1 MLVKLAGESG
11 ITLCTR
17 WLYLIAA
24 SDAGQRKV
32 KDGNAKGA
40 VVKAAAS
47 SNAATVHY
55 CTLRTVHYC
64 TLPYTTVHYATRAR
78 AAPFYLDD
86 PFLPGVNGDDLGVE
100 KPPGATL
107 ILTMNRPIP
116 NKAEPD
122 CSWRVCE
129 KYDS

>member
-24 SDAGQRKV
+24 SDAAQRKV
-32 KDGNAKGA
+32 KDVNAGPKG
-40 VVKAAAS
+40 S
-47 SNAATVHY
+47 SGQSSCIKQRCY
-55 CTLRTVHYC
+55 CTLRTVHYVLH
-64 TLPYTTVHYATRAR
+64 TTSTVHYATRAH
-78 AAPFYLDD
+78 AAPFHLDD

>member
-1 MLVKLAGESG
+1 MKLAGESG

-32 KDGNAKGA
+32 KDVNAKGA

-55 CTLRTVHYC
+55 VLYTTVLLYTTAHYC
-64 TLPYTTVHYATRAR
+64 TLRHAR
-78 AAPFYLDD
+78 TCSSL
-86 PFLPGVNGDDLGVE
+86 LP
-100 KPPGATL
+100 
-107 ILTMNRPIP
+107 
-116 NKAEPD
+116 
-122 CSWRVCE
+122 
-129 KYDS
+129 

>member
-1 MLVKLAGESG
+1 MQA
-11 ITLCTR
+11 R
-17 WLYLIAA
+17 
-24 SDAGQRKV
+24 
-32 KDGNAKGA
+32 KGA
-40 VVKAAAS
+40 VIKAAAS
-47 SNAATVHY
+47 SNAATAHYVLYTTY
-55 CTLRTVHYC
+55 CTLLV
-64 TLPYTTVHYATRAR
+64 LYTTPRAHVQL
-78 AAPFYLDD
+78 PFYLDD